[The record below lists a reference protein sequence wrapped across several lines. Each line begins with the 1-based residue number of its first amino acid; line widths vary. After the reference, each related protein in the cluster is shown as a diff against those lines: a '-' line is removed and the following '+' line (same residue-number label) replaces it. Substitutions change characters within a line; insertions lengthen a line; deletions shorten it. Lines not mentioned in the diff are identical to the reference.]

1 MITSTRHRLVQA
13 FRQAGERHDG
23 IAGERMLLDG
33 PRLIGEALDA
43 GVVVETAL
51 VAPASP
57 QGQPLADR
65 LRAAGA
71 RVHAA
76 APRVVQAA
84 SRVVTSQGVVALAR
98 RPRPATDA
106 VLGAPDLILLVADG
120 IQDPGNLG
128 TIIRTC
134 VAAGASAVAITEGT
148 VDPYGPKALRATMGA
163 AFRIPI
169 VTIDGAALRSGFAAR
184 RTRVLVADAHAPTE
198 YTRVALGPPVAI
210 VVGNESSGPD
220 LAWDGVGERVRI
232 PLRGPVES
240 LNVAVA
246 AALLLYEVARRR

>member
-1 MITSTRHRLVQA
+1 MITSTRHPLVQA
-13 FRQAGERHDG
+13 FRRAGERPDG
-23 IAGERMLLDG
+23 IAGDRMLLDG

-51 VAPASP
+51 VVPASP
-57 QGQPLADR
+57 QAQPLADR
-65 LRAAGA
+65 LHAAGA

-98 RPRPATDA
+98 RPRAATDA
-106 VLGAPDLILLVADG
+106 VLDAPDLVLLVADR

-128 TIIRTC
+128 TIIRTS

-148 VDPYGPKALRATMGA
+148 ADPYGPKALRATMGA

-169 VTIDGAALRSGFAAR
+169 VTIDGAALRSAFAAR
-184 RTRVLVADAHAPTE
+184 RTRVLVADAYASTE
-198 YTRVALGPPVAI
+198 YTQAEVGPPVAI

-220 LAWDGVGERVRI
+220 PDWDGVGERVRI